1 MMPNYRK
8 RSSVIEACVIL
19 VWMAGPVIASDDPNA
34 VLERRLVEIRAG
46 SRTASEDPCA
56 LEARCLLLLG
66 DYSAPSQRGMI
77 YATAAS
83 VYSERG
89 YSSSLG
95 EKKQQQQ
102 LAKTTVYA
110 KKALEHPLDAL
121 TACRMYGALGDAIT
135 IGGRKGP
142 VDKWPEVRREAI
154 IPCLKGLKLALD
166 NKALKDRPS
175 PPLFTIRHV
184 LSGSSTLTPQDANET
199 ARRERQLAARK
210 EYERLRDL
218 HVQRQALTGR
228 AVSLYAE
235 EPYDTG
241 EFRVLVRKM
250 LPGHDEAANELVQLV
265 EARIAA
271 RKQRPQPPGSS
282 R

>member
-1 MMPNYRK
+1 MIPNCRK
-8 RSSVIEACVIL
+8 RSSVIKAYVIL
-19 VWMAGPVIASDDPNA
+19 VWLAGPVIAADDPNA

-56 LEARCLLLLG
+56 LEAKCLLLLG

-77 YATAAS
+77 YATMAS

-89 YSSSLG
+89 YPSSLG
-95 EKKQQQQ
+95 ENKQQQQ
-102 LAKTTVYA
+102 LAKTTEYA

-135 IGGRKGP
+135 ISGRRGP
-142 VDKWPEVRREAI
+142 VDRWPEVRREAI
-154 IPCLKGLKLALD
+154 VPCLKGLKLALD
-166 NKALKDRPS
+166 NKAPKDRPS
-175 PPLFTIRHV
+175 PPLVTIRHV

-210 EYERLRDL
+210 EYEHLRDL

-228 AVSLYAE
+228 AVTLYAE
-235 EPYDTG
+235 EPYNT
-241 EFRVLVRKM
+241 EELRALLRKM
-250 LPGHDEAANELVQLV
+250 LSGHDEAANELVQLV
-265 EARIAA
+265 EARIAG
-271 RKQRPQPPGSS
+271 RKQRFQPHSSS